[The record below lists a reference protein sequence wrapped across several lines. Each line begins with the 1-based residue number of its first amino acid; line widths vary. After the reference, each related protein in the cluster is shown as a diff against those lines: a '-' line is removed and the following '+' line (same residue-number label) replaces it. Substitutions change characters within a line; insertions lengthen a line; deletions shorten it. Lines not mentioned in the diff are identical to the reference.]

1 MKTILYFLC
10 FFVSLIFATA
20 PTEPTRKKASPRPTP
35 ADLVGSWILDER
47 THLAKDEKGDDVLRV
62 VLRHA
67 GEEGPWLTLDESASK
82 RSALSQVTFVI
93 ISGVEVTWNHDGVR
107 EKYFYLTIKY
117 CGKGK
122 VVYERVEILGENG
135 LPPPPT
141 SNPKPFPPEKL
152 DKKMRP
158 DGGRALT

>member
-1 MKTILYFLC
+1 M
-10 FFVSLIFATA
+10 
-20 PTEPTRKKASPRPTP
+20 
-35 ADLVGSWILDER
+35 VGSWILDER
-47 THLAKDEKGDDVLRV
+47 THLAKDEKGNDVIRVILRPV
-62 VLRHA
+62 R
-67 GEEGPWLTLDESASK
+67 EEGPWLTLDENASK